1 MADCALGYVQFCG
14 RGSKARQPCRGFE
27 GSQSG
32 QRRNLHGAIMSRPN
46 VLSRNS
52 VGRALAT
59 SRNLS
64 LEHTTKRSDLM
75 YILGV
80 DVGGTFTDLVAID
93 ASTGEI
99 RTTKIVSLKGNPA
112 EALNDGIT
120 ELQLDRVPLVRTTH
134 GTTVGTNALVERRG
148 AVTALI
154 TTRGFRDITEIGRGR
169 RLVFGA
175 MFDSRFRRAPP
186 LVPRSRRFEVNER
199 LNEQGVPITA
209 LDTRELLTALKI
221 AREAEVTSI
230 AICLL
235 HSYRNSAHE
244 DAAAALV
251 RKELGDDMFVSVSS
265 DVDPQFREFER
276 FSTTVANAYIG
287 PTTRAHLDNLRHQRN
302 GCAASGRTFVM
313 SSSGGVIDFDT
324 ATRYPVR
331 TILSGPAGGV
341 MAARAI
347 GRQLGFS
354 DLITCDMG
362 GTSTDV
368 ALLKGDRLLY
378 ADETMVSGVP
388 LRASQLDI
396 NTIGAGAGSLIWLDV
411 DGALRVGPASAGST
425 PGPAC
430 YRRGGQAPTVTDAN
444 VVLHRIQEGTC
455 FGGKILVDGTAASDA
470 CAIVQETLGLEDVHD
485 LAQGALSLV
494 EVQIVSAIRE
504 ISLERGFDP
513 RDFALVVFGGAGPM
527 HGCQVA
533 EGLGMRRVIVPNG
546 PGVFSAFGLI
556 LANTRRERVISYLS
570 TLSAIDMVSLRQVLG
585 KTIDDLSEQ
594 LLSSGAIRETIVS
607 TFGLEMRCV
616 GQSHEI
622 LVPIPMAPTEISRD
636 EIELLFRE
644 TYSERYGQ
652 PPNDRQDREVI
663 ALRVVCEGR
672 TESLPPIVAAGQGET
687 HPMDFQLVWFGGKT
701 HPTKIYQRSALP
713 RDSRLDG
720 PIVIN
725 EAGATTVVPP
735 GWYMRVH
742 ASGPLILE
750 REGAD

>member
-1 MADCALGYVQFCG
+1 MF
-14 RGSKARQPCRGFE
+14 
-27 GSQSG
+27 
-32 QRRNLHGAIMSRPN
+32 
-46 VLSRNS
+46 
-52 VGRALAT
+52 
-59 SRNLS
+59 
-64 LEHTTKRSDLM
+64 
-75 YILGV
+75 ILGV
-80 DVGGTFTDLVAID
+80 DVGGTFTDLVAIEV
-93 ASTGEI
+93 STGEI
-99 RTTKIVSLKGNPA
+99 RTTKMVSLRGNPA
-112 EALNDGIT
+112 EALDDGIA
-120 ELQLDRVPLVRTTH
+120 ELQLDRVALVRATH

-175 MFDSRFRRAPP
+175 MFDSRFRRASP
-186 LVPRSRRFEVNER
+186 LVPRSRRFEVDER
-199 LNEQGVPITA
+199 LNEQGEPTTT
-209 LDTRELLTALKI
+209 LDTRELRTVLTA
-221 AREAEVTSI
+221 AREAKVSAI
-230 AICLL
+230 AICFL

-244 DAAAALV
+244 DTAAALAQQ
-251 RKELGDDMFVSVSS
+251 ELGDDVFVSVSS
-265 DVDPQFREFER
+265 DIDPQFREFER

-287 PTTRAHLDNLRHQRN
+287 PTTRTHIDNLRNQRN
-302 GCAASGRTFVM
+302 GAAESGRTFVM

-347 GRQLGFS
+347 GRQLGLS

-396 NTIGAGAGSLIWLDV
+396 NTIGAGAGSVIWLDV

-444 VVLHRIQEGTC
+444 VVLNRIQEGTC
-455 FGGKILVDGTAASDA
+455 FGGKILVDGTAAGDA
-470 CAIVQETLGLEDVHD
+470 CAIIQEALGLANVHD

-513 RDFALVVFGGAGPM
+513 RDFALMVFGGAGPM

-533 EGLGMRRVIVPNG
+533 EGLGIQRVIVPNG

-556 LANTRRERVISYLS
+556 LANMRRESVISYLS
-570 TLSAIDMVSLRQVLG
+570 TLSEIDIASLRQVLG
-585 KTIDDLSEQ
+585 KTTYDLSEQ
-594 LLSSGAIRETIVS
+594 LLASGVIRETIVS
-607 TFGLEMRCV
+607 TYGLEMRCA

-622 LVPIPMAPTEISRD
+622 LVPISMTSVEISRD
-636 EIELLFRE
+636 EIERLFRE
-644 TYSERYGQ
+644 TYAERYGQ
-652 PPNDRQDREVI
+652 PPNDERDREVI

-672 TESLPPIVAAGQGET
+672 TEALPPIVAPGQREDHT
-687 HPMDFQLVWFGGKT
+687 MDIQPVWFGGKT
-701 HPTKIYQRSALP
+701 HSTKIYQRGALSP
-713 RDSRLDG
+713 DSQIDG

-725 EAGATTVVPP
+725 EDGATTVVPP
-735 GWYMRVH
+735 GWHMHVH

-750 REGAD
+750 REGAG